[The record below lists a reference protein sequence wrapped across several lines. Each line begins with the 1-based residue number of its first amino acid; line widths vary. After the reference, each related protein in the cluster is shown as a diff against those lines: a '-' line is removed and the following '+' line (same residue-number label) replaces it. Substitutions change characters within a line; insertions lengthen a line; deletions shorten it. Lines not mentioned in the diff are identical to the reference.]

1 MGLSRK
7 KDELAKDL
15 SYGEQR
21 RLEIAHGLVSEPAL
35 LLLDELA
42 AGMNPQEKQSLLQLI
57 KKIQEQGITIFVVEH
72 DMKFVMA
79 LSQKITVLDSRK
91 ICTGPRRKFKPTRG

>member
-7 KDELAKDL
+7 KDELAKNL

-21 RLEIAHGLVSEPAL
+21 RLEIAHG
-35 LLLDELA
+35 LDELA